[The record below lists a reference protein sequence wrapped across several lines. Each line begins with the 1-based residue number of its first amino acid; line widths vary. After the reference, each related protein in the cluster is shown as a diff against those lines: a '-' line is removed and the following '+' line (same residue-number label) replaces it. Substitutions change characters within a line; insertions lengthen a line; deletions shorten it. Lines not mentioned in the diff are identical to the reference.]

1 MTTPSI
7 LKISREQ
14 SLISVP
20 TYSDIQKNFRD
31 KIISTTWMNMDVVRE
46 ENLTVPD
53 YWYRV
58 RPSFN
63 DVAGEGASLGMP
75 CSSIWLSNDNNIVH
89 LPVGIDATF
98 VAHAQRLGVL
108 QKYVISKYSDLV
120 SLQSSTGLPIMACDD
135 FPSGQSINRVSSE
148 NAFYRLNRKSDLS
161 DFSSHHAPYI
171 VKQINEITEND
182 FESFN
187 GRRFYIKK
195 DNTEVVGEGVFKIDT
210 LEDFNRAIMLIKEEK
225 QAYSGLASHVIL
237 QGSIEGESK
246 SFQYYHTPNGPVQ
259 LISVSQQFV
268 DENGVYQ
275 GSYNPYIRVE
285 DLSAAERAMILD
297 MSNMVRLA
305 FPKLE
310 GVIMNDYILTSD
322 KAYTLD
328 PGLRPS
334 GNTGTSLS
342 KLFVSEQTGV
352 NNVASFTLGM
362 SPLGRRASFQEYFD
376 GREEIL
382 ALDSLQTNGFTLMPW
397 GYNPY
402 QGAPVMAL
410 CFKQNEDLEAIK
422 SEIEHLFK

>member
-7 LKISREQ
+7 LEINRAQ
-14 SLISVP
+14 SIISVP
-20 TYSDIQKNFRD
+20 NYSKIQEHFRN

-75 CSSIWLSNDNNIVH
+75 CSSIWLSNDSNIVH

-98 VAHAQRLGVL
+98 VTHAKRLGVL

-135 FPSGQSINRVSSE
+135 FPSGQTINRVSSE
-148 NAFYRLNRKSDLS
+148 DAFYRLNRKSDLS
-161 DFSSHHAPYI
+161 DFSSHHAPYV
-171 VKQINEITEND
+171 VKQINEITVED
-182 FESFN
+182 FESFK
-187 GRRFYIKK
+187 GKRFYIKK

-210 LEDFNRAIMLIKEEK
+210 LDDFNRALKLIKEEK
-225 QAYSGLASHVIL
+225 QRYSGLASHVIL
-237 QGSIEGESK
+237 QEAIEGESK
-246 SFQYYHTPNGPVQ
+246 SFQYYHTPKGPVQ

-275 GSYNPYIRVE
+275 GSYNPYVTVE
-285 DLSAAERAMILD
+285 DLSTAENAMILD
-297 MSNMVRLA
+297 MSTMVRLA
-305 FPKLE
+305 FPRLE

-342 KLFVSEQTGV
+342 KLFVAEQTGV
-352 NNVASFTLGM
+352 NNVASFTYEM
-362 SPLGRRASFQEYFD
+362 NPLGRKASFQEYFE

-422 SEIEHLFK
+422 SEIEDQFK